1 MTLEKKDKVDISC
14 PLLILIK
21 QGENTEE
28 WPIVSFIWKL
38 VDTEWPIVSFDDSI
52 VELEAREI
60 YK

>member
-28 WPIVSFIWKL
+28 WPIA
-38 VDTEWPIVSFDDSI
+38 SFDDSI